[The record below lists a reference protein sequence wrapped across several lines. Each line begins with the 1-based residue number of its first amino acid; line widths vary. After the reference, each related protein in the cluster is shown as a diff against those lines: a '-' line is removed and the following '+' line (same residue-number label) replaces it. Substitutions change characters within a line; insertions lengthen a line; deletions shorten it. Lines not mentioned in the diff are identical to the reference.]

1 MAILHEIHDAISQS
15 LVDSELRHAVL
26 EATFF
31 KLEIPPIV
39 ERVALGLVNFCLCVE
54 QRVNKTE
61 KTFSPTLP
69 EKTVRKLRLT
79 MQSNTKQC

>member
-54 QRVNKTE
+54 QRVKNSGHSVLFPVKIMIFYQPIGSWSV
-61 KTFSPTLP
+61 K
-69 EKTVRKLRLT
+69 
-79 MQSNTKQC
+79 